1 MAFNKQE
8 AFAAI
13 DRSAELVCQV
23 SDQVWEHPETAFE
36 EFDSMRIHCDALE
49 QAGFTVERGVGNIA
63 TAFTASFGSGS
74 PKIGLLAEYDALSG
88 LSQEAGVAV
97 KTPLVEGGT
106 GHGCGHN
113 LLGASCLGAAIGVKE
128 YLEKTGK
135 SGTIVVYGCPGE
147 EGGSGKAF
155 MARDGVFDGL
165 DAAISWHPGPS
176 TKMGNYSYN
185 ANIQLYYK
193 FHGISAHAGGSPWNG
208 RSALDAVSLL
218 NTGVQYLREHVTTDV
233 RIHYAITNTG
243 GYSPNVVQSYAEV
256 LYLIRAKDVPSVQKV
271 FERVNKI
278 ADGAALMTET
288 WVEKDFIKACS
299 NLVPNLTLC
308 QLIHDNL
315 ELAGVP
321 EFTDEDMDFAQRII
335 DSIPA
340 ASRENPDDDF
350 NRIAD
355 PELRA
360 RLKAQWGDKPIHG
373 FLAPVDLK
381 GAHSGGSTDVGD
393 VACIAPTV
401 MFHTTTQAIGT
412 PGHSW
417 QHVAQNKSPLAKK
430 GMIFACK
437 GMAGAAID
445 LFENPDLLRKAK
457 EEHAERMNHQAYTC
471 PIPQGV
477 KPRGISV
484 KK

>member
-1 MAFNKQE
+1 
-8 AFAAI
+8 
-13 DRSAELVCQV
+13 
-23 SDQVWEHPETAFE
+23 
-36 EFDSMRIHCDALE
+36 
-49 QAGFTVERGVGNIA
+49 
-63 TAFTASFGSGS
+63 
-74 PKIGLLAEYDALSG
+74 
-88 LSQEAGVAV
+88 
-97 KTPLVEGGT
+97 
-106 GHGCGHN
+106 
-113 LLGASCLGAAIGVKE
+113 
-128 YLEKTGK
+128 
-135 SGTIVVYGCPGE
+135 
-147 EGGSGKAF
+147 
-155 MARDGVFDGL
+155 
-165 DAAISWHPGPS
+165 
-176 TKMGNYSYN
+176 
-185 ANIQLYYK
+185 
-193 FHGISAHAGGSPWNG
+193 
-208 RSALDAVSLL
+208 
-218 NTGVQYLREHVTTDV
+218 V

-288 WVEKDFIKACS
+288 TVEKDFIKACS

-321 EFTDEDMDFAQRII
+321 EFTQEDMDFAQRIV

-340 ASRENPDDDF
+340 ASRENPDLDF
-350 NRIAD
+350 NRVAD

-360 RLKAQWGDKPIHG
+360 QLKEQWGDKPIHG
-373 FLAPVDLK
+373 FLAPVDMV
-381 GAHSGGSTDVGD
+381 GSHNGGSTDVGD
-393 VACIAPTV
+393 VSCIAPTV

-430 GMIFACK
+430 GMLFASK

-445 LFENPDLLRKAK
+445 LFENPDLLALAKA
-457 EEHAERMNHQAYTC
+457 EHAERMNHQAYTC

-477 KPRGISV
+477 KPRSISV